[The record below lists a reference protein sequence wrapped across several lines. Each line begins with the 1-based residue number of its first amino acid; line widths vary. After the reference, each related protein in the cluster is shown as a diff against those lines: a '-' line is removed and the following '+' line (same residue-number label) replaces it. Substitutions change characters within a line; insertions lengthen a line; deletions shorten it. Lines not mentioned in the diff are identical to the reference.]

1 MQNVLRRDTYQEVKK
16 KKKKGR
22 ISHRET
28 VIYVK

>member
-16 KKKKGR
+16 KKKGR